1 MELCVTEDV
10 AEIKNGL
17 VSDKIN
23 FASNFKSEL
32 TSLHLEE
39 VLRLVSPEC
48 QMDVVSVV
56 VTALVQN

>member
-23 FASNFKSEL
+23 FAPNFESEL

-39 VLRLVSPEC
+39 VLHLVSQEC
-48 QMDVVSVV
+48 QL
-56 VTALVQN
+56 VTAWV

>member
-23 FASNFKSEL
+23 FAPNFESEL

-39 VLRLVSPEC
+39 VLHLSAQEC
-48 QMDVVSVV
+48 QL
-56 VTALVQN
+56 VTA

>member
-1 MELCVTEDV
+1 MELSVTEDV

-23 FASNFKSEL
+23 FESEL

-39 VLRLVSPEC
+39 VLHLVSQEC
-48 QMDVVSVV
+48 QL
-56 VTALVQN
+56 VTAWV